1 MVGIKNEILGIR
13 IVMNKIDYQKVV
25 EAFGGAFDVECRKV
39 SGACGEFYVIFID
52 HSTDK
57 DVLSESIIKPLVES
71 KSPIESEADFLA
83 CVTAPASFDLMTS
96 QETTAQDVAKGKVA
110 LIKADGSLA
119 LTVVLRKV
127 FMRAVSEP
135 PTSSVLK
142 GPREGFTEE
151 LQVNA
156 SLIRR
161 RIRSTALR
169 LEKLSVG
176 KYSETD
182 VCLVYLDGVT
192 SMELVD
198 SVKKKLGTMD
208 VDGVVD
214 SSYIAKFLQKRR
226 YSIFRQEGTT
236 EKPDILAAKLLE
248 GRMGILVDGSPIA
261 LTLPYIFIEDLQDS
275 SDYTKSEPRA
285 NILRFIRMTA
295 IVTAVIL
302 PALYVAVQE
311 FQYQMLPLKFLI
323 TILNSVTGIPLTPTL
338 EMLVVLLLFEMLN
351 ETSVRMPKYVGM
363 ALSVVGAIVLGDT
376 AVKAGILSSPAVLIT
391 ALSGI
396 ALYCV
401 PDDAGTFS
409 TLRIVFV
416 VLAGVLGIYGIALG
430 TVATI
435 VYVAEFNSY
444 GAPYLAPY
452 APFIAKDMADSMT
465 KSSFV
470 DNDTRPYSFPN
481 KNRVRNR
488 L

>member
-1 MVGIKNEILGIR
+1 ME
-13 IVMNKIDYQKVV
+13 KIDYNKVIS
-25 EAFGGAFDVECRKV
+25 AFGDAFDVECREI
-39 SGACGEFYVIFID
+39 SGACGKFYVIFID

-57 DVLSESIIKPLVES
+57 EILSDSVIRPLT
-71 KSPIESEADFLA
+71 ESETKITTLEEFLS
-83 CVTAPASFDLMTS
+83 CVTAPASFEQLTS
-96 QETTAQDVAKGKVA
+96 QEIAAEDVAKGKVV
-110 LIKADGSLA
+110 IISQNGGLA
-119 LTVVLRKV
+119 LSVVLRKV

-135 PTSSVLK
+135 PTSTVLK

-151 LQVNA
+151 LQANA
-156 SLIRR
+156 SLLRR
-161 RIRSTALR
+161 RIKSPSLR
-169 LEKLSVG
+169 MEKMSVG
-176 KYSETD
+176 RFSVTD
-182 VCLVYLDGVT
+182 VCLVYIDGIT
-192 SMELVD
+192 DEKLVD
-198 SVKKKLGTMD
+198 NVRQKLKKMD
-208 VDGVVD
+208 VDGIVD
-214 SSYIAKFLQKRR
+214 SSYIAKYLQKRR

-236 EKPDILAAKLLE
+236 EKPDILTAKLLE
-248 GRMGILVDGSPIA
+248 GRLGIMVDGSPIV

-285 NILRFIRMTA
+285 NILRFVRTMA

-409 TLRIVFV
+409 VLRIVFV
-416 VLAGVLGIYGIALG
+416 VLAGVLGIYGI
-430 TVATI
+430 TI
-435 VYVAEFNSY
+435 CVIVTIAYVAEFNEY
-444 GAPYLAPY
+444 GSPYLAPY
-452 APFIAKDMADSMT
+452 APLIKRDFGDALL
-465 KSSFV
+465 KSSFI
-470 DNDTRPYSFPN
+470 DNNTRPYSIPN
-481 KNRVRNR
+481 KNRVRNK

>member
-1 MVGIKNEILGIR
+1 MQTV
-13 IVMNKIDYQKVV
+13 DYKKVL
-25 EAFGGAFDVECRKV
+25 ELLGGAFDVECREITAK
-39 SGACGEFYVIFID
+39 SGKFYVVYVD

-57 DVLSESIIKPLVES
+57 AVLSESIIRPLLDADLPVRTLE
-71 KSPIESEADFLA
+71 DFLS
-83 CVTAPASFDLMTS
+83 CVSSPASFEQMTS
-96 QETTAQDVAKGKVA
+96 QENTAQDVAKGKVA
-110 LIKADGSLA
+110 IISEDGTLA

-169 LEKLSVG
+169 LEKMSVG

-182 VCLVYLDGVT
+182 VCLVYIDGVT
-192 SMELVD
+192 SKELVD
-198 SVKKKLGTMD
+198 SVRQKLSEMD

-214 SSYIAKFLQKRR
+214 SSFVAKFLQKRR

-236 EKPDILAAKLLE
+236 EKPDILTAKLLE
-248 GRMGILVDGSPIA
+248 GRMAILVDGSPIA
-261 LTLPYIFIEDLQDS
+261 ITLPYLMIEDLQDS

-285 NILRFIRMTA
+285 NILRLIRLTS
-295 IVTAVIL
+295 IVVAVIL

-376 AVKAGILSSPAVLIT
+376 AVKAGILSSPAVLVT

-409 TLRIVFV
+409 VLRIVFV
-416 VLAGVLGIYGIALG
+416 VLAGVLGIYGIAVG
-430 TVATI
+430 IIVTV

-452 APFIAKDMADSMT
+452 APIIPKDMQDGIT
-465 KSSFV
+465 KTSFV
-470 DNDTRPYSFPN
+470 DNDERPYSFPN
-481 KNRVRNR
+481 KNRVRNK